1 MARKSNKARAAKNGA
16 DKLRQSTRII
26 GGEWRGRKLAFP
38 DVEGLRPT
46 GSRVRET
53 LFNWLQY
60 QIPGSLCLDLFAGSG
75 SLGIE
80 AASRGAKQVT
90 LVEQHPGAVKFLK
103 QNINHL
109 QSENISVEQMSAQ
122 DFLQSAKKPFD
133 IVFLDPP
140 FADKILLEVCLLLE
154 NGGLVKKNTMIYIEQ
169 NKSSMFSEVPK
180 NWRLFKEKIVANV
193 SSHLFV
199 VES

>member
-1 MARKSNKARAAKNGA
+1 MARKSNKAQAAKNGV

-26 GGEWRGRKLAFP
+26 GGEWRGRKLEFP
-38 DVEGLRPT
+38 AVEGLRPT
-46 GSRVRET
+46 GARVRET

-80 AASRGAKQVT
+80 AASRGAKQVV
-90 LVEQHPGAVKFLK
+90 LVEQHPDAVKFLK

-122 DFLQSAKKPFD
+122 DFLRSAKTPFD

-140 FADKILLEVCLLLE
+140 FTDKILTEVCLLLE

-169 NKSSMFSEVPK
+169 NKSSIFSEVPK
-180 NWRLFKEKIVANV
+180 NWSLFKEKIVANV

>member
-38 DVEGLRPT
+38 NVEGLRPT

-90 LVEQHPGAVKFLK
+90 LVEQHSDAVKFLK
-103 QNINHL
+103 QSINHL

-140 FADKILLEVCLLLE
+140 FADQILLEMCSLLE

-169 NKSSMFSEVPK
+169 NKSLIFSEVPK
-180 NWRLFKEKIVANV
+180 NWRFFKEKIVGNV
-193 SSHLFV
+193 SSQLFV